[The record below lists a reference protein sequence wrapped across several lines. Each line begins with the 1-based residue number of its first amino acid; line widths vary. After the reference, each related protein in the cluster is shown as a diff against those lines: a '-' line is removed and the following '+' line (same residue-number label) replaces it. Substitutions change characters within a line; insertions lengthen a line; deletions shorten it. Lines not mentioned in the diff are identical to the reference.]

1 MGMINM
7 PQCLRCTTLLVLYL
21 AVASASKE
29 SHPSSVTRTLD
40 EVDPTGLGHKLQL
53 SPRPAID
60 QSKEAFQNI
69 ERMTHQ
75 DAKWSAGFIEAGEQ
89 LQDLSFTPNQIQ
101 SMPTAA
107 HPAET
112 LTATLGE
119 SMAASNQAKTT
130 DRLQVS
136 LGTQSAVEIPADSR
150 FTKLSAA
157 HQKVQGALQQLMT
170 HMAQHDSNQRRITK
184 VRTQA
189 AASAAA
195 SGLAAELG
203 LPKEE
208 ATLSADKAAIVHGQV
223 QLQSYLKRRTGQLD
237 MVATIE
243 KAAHLLQHHQQE
255 EQHQLLRVAAKAQ
268 VQPVL
273 QQLAQSR
280 TAAFTLENSAATL
293 RHQLQTRVDSATDDK
308 QGPQEAEWLQRNV
321 LLQTGASSSTSVA
334 EAATRRIDA
343 AAASALRAVDALQVE
358 TPIAGGHHIVSP
370 ADQQRQ
376 AVRVADA
383 AETAESS
390 TIQAQKERVAAKR
403 QSLDHKISLL
413 RTGELGDAQDLI
425 RISKLSTK
433 LHESQQKLDNKLAE
447 MGHSLHY

>member
-53 SPRPAID
+53 SSRPAID

-157 HQKVQGALQQLMT
+157 HQEVQGALQQLMT
-170 HMAQHDSNQRRITK
+170 NMAQHDSNQRRITK

-208 ATLSADKAAIVHGQV
+208 ATLSADKAAVVHGQV

-243 KAAHLLQHHQQE
+243 KAAHLLQHHQQQ

-334 EAATRRIDA
+334 EAATLRIDA

-358 TPIAGGHHIVSP
+358 TPITGGHHIVSP

-433 LHESQQKLDNKLAE
+433 LHES
-447 MGHSLHY
+447 